1 MKKFEVRRFG
11 SFWAGDLTRT
21 DDRPALYT
29 KNNILRFGDSTV
41 DESVN
46 IPWEWV
52 GDKWISKATVLTNI
66 TWNELDAFGFTR
78 GRPVRIDGDLYY
90 CRCPHLDVNP
100 DSCEFRQAVNESG
113 QGNEFWTW
121 QGHYFMGDRTIGM
134 EDNKGTVH
142 PCYWMEGMHPYLS
155 RAEYMACSERNCF
168 VGFRPVLERLCP
180 KNRDLVGRDVTVWTD
195 TWKFAGHLRETNLY
209 DLVLDGCPDTERSDS
224 WKEFAVVDNG
234 RTIVD
239 LEKVIYMG

>member
-46 IPWEWV
+46 IPWVWV

-142 PCYWMEGMHPYLS
+142 PL
-155 RAEYMACSERNCF
+155 
-168 VGFRPVLERLCP
+168 L
-180 KNRDLVGRDVTVWTD
+180 
-195 TWKFAGHLRETNLY
+195 
-209 DLVLDGCPDTERSDS
+209 LDGRYAPISVQSGVHGLFGAELLRRLPACPGTAVS
-224 WKEFAVVDNG
+224 KEPGPG
-234 RTIVD
+234 RPRCHRLD
-239 LEKVIYMG
+239 

>member
-46 IPWEWV
+46 IPWVWV

-78 GRPVRIDGDLYY
+78 GPA
-90 CRCPHLDVNP
+90 
-100 DSCEFRQAVNESG
+100 S
-113 QGNEFWTW
+113 
-121 QGHYFMGDRTIGM
+121 
-134 EDNKGTVH
+134 
-142 PCYWMEGMHPYLS
+142 PY
-155 RAEYMACSERNCF
+155 RW
-168 VGFRPVLERLCP
+168 GPVLLP
-180 KNRDLVGRDVTVWTD
+180 VP
-195 TWKFAGHLRETNLY
+195 AP
-209 DLVLDGCPDTERSDS
+209 GCQP
-224 WKEFAVVDNG
+224 
-234 RTIVD
+234 
-239 LEKVIYMG
+239 

>member
-46 IPWEWV
+46 IPWVWV

-90 CRCPHLDVNP
+90 CRCLHLDVNP

-209 DLVLDGCPDTERSDS
+209 DLVLDGCPDTERLSL
-224 WKEFAVVDNG
+224 
-234 RTIVD
+234 IH
-239 LEKVIYMG
+239 I

>member
-46 IPWEWV
+46 IPWVWV

-142 PCYWMEGMHPYLS
+142 PCYWMEGMLS
-155 RAEYMACSERNCF
+155 
-168 VGFRPVLERLCP
+168 LI
-180 KNRDLVGRDVTVWTD
+180 
-195 TWKFAGHLRETNLY
+195 H
-209 DLVLDGCPDTERSDS
+209 
-224 WKEFAVVDNG
+224 
-234 RTIVD
+234 I
-239 LEKVIYMG
+239 

>member
-29 KNNILRFGDSTV
+29 KNNILRFGDSTM

-46 IPWEWV
+46 IPWVWV

-66 TWNELDAFGFTR
+66 TWNELDAFGFTS

-100 DSCEFRQAVNESG
+100 DCCEFRQAVTESG
-113 QGNEFWTW
+113 LN
-121 QGHYFMGDRTIGM
+121 
-134 EDNKGTVH
+134 
-142 PCYWMEGMHPYLS
+142 LS
-155 RAEYMACSERNCF
+155 
-168 VGFRPVLERLCP
+168 LI
-180 KNRDLVGRDVTVWTD
+180 
-195 TWKFAGHLRETNLY
+195 H
-209 DLVLDGCPDTERSDS
+209 
-224 WKEFAVVDNG
+224 
-234 RTIVD
+234 I
-239 LEKVIYMG
+239 